1 MRAKRRHVG
10 KLLIIR
16 QLADSLQIGLIRPI
30 GLMGLIG
37 RITPNN
43 QQKHIKLT
51 PFGRAGVGVGW
62 LDVGCRPLFCG
73 YYMSDAAYFV
83 L

>member
-1 MRAKRRHVG
+1 MRTKRRHVG
-10 KLLIIR
+10 KFLIIR
-16 QLADSLQIGLIRPI
+16 QLADGLQVGLIRPI

-43 QQKHIKLT
+43 QQKHIKLP
-51 PFGRAGVGVGW
+51 PFGRVGVGVGGC
-62 LDVGCRPLFCG
+62 LVGV
-73 YYMSDAAYFV
+73 YMSDAAYFV